1 MSLQHGD
8 KLFVF
13 YNNDDI
19 PQNGRFSYF
28 GSDFGTVAGFD
39 QYIDGYIFAVD
50 ALYNYYISCDSYRND
65 ILDTIIYPLCFN
77 YRQII
82 ELKIK
87 YLYFKYSV
95 TDERDKENFVKRVSH
110 KLNKA
115 WLEVKPYLLP
125 LLTRMNSSMDMT
137 LFDEFIDEIDS
148 FDSDSF
154 RMRYPIKKD
163 LTSVHSAPV
172 KLDVIGLHSK
182 MFELFNM
189 FNQLD
194 KELDG
199 LILNNNYNVDLI
211 NNIILIYNNC
221 KDEIIFISNNLAELA
236 EKEKIEHKETTV
248 CSLGD
253 YIQNDNFKNPHSNM
267 FETSINELTSEI
279 AALLG
284 ILIQVGRE
292 IVDGSCKLS
301 INEKERK
308 KDFFKLIEVMLTAC
322 NDFIS
327 FDGGYSNSD
336 MCYTL
341 FEKGYVVSSKWLN
354 TSLDIM
360 EKCVENKMSTSN
372 DVRII
377 W

>member
-19 PQNGRFSYF
+19 PQNGRFSCF

-95 TDERDKENFVKRVSH
+95 TDKRDKENFVKRVSH

-115 WLEVKPYLLP
+115 WLEVIPYLLP
-125 LLTRMNSSMDMT
+125 LLIRMNSSMDMT

-199 LILNNNYNVDLI
+199 IILNNNYNVDLI
-211 NNIILIYNNC
+211 NDIVRIFNNC
-221 KDEIIFISNNLAELA
+221 KDEISYISNYLTELA

-248 CSLGD
+248 YSLGD
-253 YIQNDNFKNPHSNM
+253 YVQNDNFKNPHSNM
-267 FETSINELTSEI
+267 FETTINELPSEK

-301 INEKERK
+301 INEAERK
-308 KDFFKLIEVMLTAC
+308 KDFFKLIEVMLTVC
-322 NDFIS
+322 KDFIS
-327 FDGGYSNSD
+327 FDGSYTNSN

-341 FEKGYVVSSKWLN
+341 FEKSYMVSSKWLN
-354 TSLDIM
+354 ASLDIM
-360 EKCVENKMSTSN
+360 KKCIEN
-372 DVRII
+372 
-377 W
+377 